1 MNPNKLA
8 VLSILGQQEENRQ
21 FSGYYKNL
29 SIPPTPA
36 GKEKQIYQNGTKVK
50 PSPYSTFNSSIGVG
64 EVYDFYMENGFARY
78 GVRWPSGNV
87 SVEREK
93 DLLPA

>member
-21 FSGYYKNL
+21 FSGYYKKLN
-29 SIPPTPA
+29 IPPTPA
-36 GKEKQIYQNGTKVK
+36 GKEKQIHLIASKVK
-50 PSPYSTFNSSIGVG
+50 PSQYSTFNSSIGIG

-93 DLLPA
+93 DLIAA

>member
-21 FSGYYKNL
+21 FSGYYKKL

-36 GKEKQIYQNGTKVK
+36 GSEKIIYKIGSKVK
-50 PSPYSTFNSSIGVG
+50 PSAYSTFNKSIGIG
-64 EVYDFYMENGFARY
+64 EIYDFYMENGFARY

-93 DLLPA
+93 DLIAA